1 MYLLDMAIRPEAL
14 PTDAAVLTEMVLALD
29 AENEKL
35 RVAMQTLK
43 EMIFGKRSE
52 RFAVIVAEQ
61 LALELDDLATGVMP
75 PAPANDDA
83 PATKPPARPRQKARR
98 NIGALP
104 KHLPR
109 CEQVIEPDTTACPC
123 CAGRLHKIGE
133 DVSEVLDV
141 IPAILRV
148 LRTIRP
154 KYACRGCTD
163 GVVQA
168 KVLPRLIESGMAS
181 TALVSHVVVSKF
193 AWYLPLYRQV
203 QILAGQGIHLD
214 RATLAGWVKRAA
226 WWLMSLYELQ
236 LRTIQASPRLFCD
249 ETPMPVLDPGRH
261 RTRICQFWAHAM
273 DDRPWGGPSPPAVAY
288 VFADGRGTDKIAAQ
302 LTGFSGILQ
311 VDGYAA
317 YKALARGH
325 GGAIRLAFCLA
336 HARRKFVEVY
346 KTTQSPFAHEVI
358 ERLQAVYAIEA
369 EIRGS
374 SAEQRLAARRTRT
387 APLMEAL
394 KARLTSMLGQLF
406 SQSPLA
412 GAINYALN
420 HWDGLTLFLSDGRI
434 EVDTNTVE
442 RSMRPIAMGRRNSL
456 FSGSEGGAESWAIL
470 ASLVNTAKLHEL
482 DPQAYLADV
491 LERIVSGR
499 TKSHQLHE
507 LLAWNWKAA
516 RQRSAQ
522 AAGADGARWRR
533 HRAPSAPAAMP
544 LDELERWL
552 QARAE
557 RRPGATSIAT
567 LDGYVAAIVA
577 GPVSISPLDWIC
589 PLLAIDA
596 DAFNHGGTP
605 EFAAISAVVQ
615 RHNDVSNTLSMAPQL
630 FKPIFRSKPGGGV
643 DVRPW
648 CHGFYAA
655 MKLRLLAWSPLL
667 SFDNPDYHLLL
678 PVLLFC
684 TDDHGRPV
692 VPGADTAVVK
702 RLRHQAP
709 DDIPAFVEG
718 IRQYWMPTRYKRA
731 T

>member
-1 MYLLDMAIRPEAL
+1 MSWCAGRASGSSRGWIRRRFRRCCRRCEGAGDRAAGRPQGRDGGTPGRFSQVGAHAVGAGERSIAREPVLRRRVRVPLQACGQSEASGVGRQRHGAGDEVVASGGLHLAADPRRRGTSERDPAHDAARWTRLDAGLAKACEATGCRRMRCEDFAGAYGEGMYLSVMAIRPEAL
-14 PTDAAVLTEMVLALD
+14 STDAAVLTEMVLALD

-43 EMIFGKRSE
+43 DMIFGKRSE

-109 CEQVIEPDTTACPC
+109 CEQVLEPDTTACPC
-123 CAGRLHKIGE
+123 CEGRLHKIGE

-203 QILAGQGIHLD
+203 QILAGQGVHLD

-226 WWLMSLYELQ
+226 WWLKSLYELQ

-261 RTRICQFWAHAM
+261 HTRTCQFWAHAM

-288 VFADGRGTDKIAAQ
+288 VFADGRGTDKIARQ

-358 ERLQAVYAIEA
+358 ERLQAVYAIET

-374 SAEQRLAARRTRT
+374 GAEQRLAARRTRT
-387 APLMEAL
+387 APLMETL
-394 KARLTSMLGQLF
+394 RTRLTAMVGQLF
-406 SQSPLA
+406 SQSKLTE
-412 GAINYALN
+412 AINYALN
-420 HWDGLTLFLSDGRI
+420 HWDGLTLFLSDGRV

-516 RQRSAQ
+516 QARIAQ
-522 AAGADGARWRR
+522 AAA
-533 HRAPSAPAAMP
+533 
-544 LDELERWL
+544 
-552 QARAE
+552 
-557 RRPGATSIAT
+557 
-567 LDGYVAAIVA
+567 
-577 GPVSISPLDWIC
+577 
-589 PLLAIDA
+589 
-596 DAFNHGGTP
+596 
-605 EFAAISAVVQ
+605 
-615 RHNDVSNTLSMAPQL
+615 
-630 FKPIFRSKPGGGV
+630 
-643 DVRPW
+643 
-648 CHGFYAA
+648 
-655 MKLRLLAWSPLL
+655 
-667 SFDNPDYHLLL
+667 
-678 PVLLFC
+678 
-684 TDDHGRPV
+684 
-692 VPGADTAVVK
+692 
-702 RLRHQAP
+702 
-709 DDIPAFVEG
+709 
-718 IRQYWMPTRYKRA
+718 
-731 T
+731 

>member
-1 MYLLDMAIRPEAL
+1 MRCEDFAGAYGECMYLLFMAIRPETL
-14 PTDAAVLTEMVLALD
+14 PTDVAALTEMVLALD

-35 RVAMQTLK
+35 RVTMRTLND
-43 EMIFGKRSE
+43 MIFGKRSE
-52 RFAVIVAEQ
+52 RLAAIVAEQ

-83 PATKPPARPRQKARR
+83 PAAKPPVKPRKKARR

-109 CEQVIEPDTTACPC
+109 CEQVLEPDTTACPC

-154 KYACRGCTD
+154 KYACRDCTD

-203 QILAGQGIHLD
+203 QILAGQGIQLD

-226 WWLMSLYELQ
+226 WWLKSLYELQ
-236 LRTIQASPRLFCD
+236 LKTIQASPRLFCD

-261 RTRICQFWAHAM
+261 RTRTCQFWAHAM

-288 VFADGRGTDKIAAQ
+288 VYADGRGTEEIARQ

-358 ERLQAVYAIEA
+358 ERLQAVYAIEV

-374 SAEQRLAARRTRT
+374 PAEQRLAVRRARA

-394 KARLTSMLGQLF
+394 KARLTTMLGQLF

-420 HWDGLTLFLSDGRI
+420 HWDGLTLFLDDGRV
-434 EVDTNTVE
+434 EVDSNTVE

-516 RQRSAQ
+516 RARGAQ
-522 AAGADGARWRR
+522 AAA
-533 HRAPSAPAAMP
+533 
-544 LDELERWL
+544 
-552 QARAE
+552 
-557 RRPGATSIAT
+557 
-567 LDGYVAAIVA
+567 
-577 GPVSISPLDWIC
+577 
-589 PLLAIDA
+589 
-596 DAFNHGGTP
+596 
-605 EFAAISAVVQ
+605 
-615 RHNDVSNTLSMAPQL
+615 
-630 FKPIFRSKPGGGV
+630 
-643 DVRPW
+643 
-648 CHGFYAA
+648 
-655 MKLRLLAWSPLL
+655 
-667 SFDNPDYHLLL
+667 
-678 PVLLFC
+678 
-684 TDDHGRPV
+684 
-692 VPGADTAVVK
+692 
-702 RLRHQAP
+702 
-709 DDIPAFVEG
+709 
-718 IRQYWMPTRYKRA
+718 
-731 T
+731 